1 MAKKAAIIT
10 GSASGIGR
18 AITQR
23 IADDGFDI
31 IASDINKKGLHEV
44 VKEIMQSK
52 SQKVIAFTL
61 DVKIEKDVK
70 AMFKKCIDEF
80 GRLDVLITAAGIA
93 QVNTLEELTE
103 EIWDKTVDINL
114 KGTFFCMLE
123 AAKIMREQKFGKIIT
138 IASDFAIEG
147 ARYHVCYS
155 ASKFG
160 VRGLTQAFA
169 KELAPY
175 NVNVN
180 TIAPGI
186 IWTPMWK
193 ESDEKLS
200 RIFRI
205 EKGKAFETFTKQLVK
220 LPRTGKPEYIA
231 PVASFLA
238 SEDSDYI
245 TAATI
250 PVGGGSIIL

>member
-1 MAKKAAIIT
+1 MGRKVAIIT

-18 AITQR
+18 ASTQR
-23 IADDGFDI
+23 IVNDGFDI
-31 IASDINKKGLHEV
+31 IASDINEKGLQV
-44 VKEIMQSK
+44 VLTEIRQSK
-52 SQKVIAFTL
+52 SQRAIAFPL
-61 DVKIEKDVK
+61 DVSISKDVK
-70 AMFKKCIDEF
+70 AMFNKCMDEF

-93 QVNTLEELTE
+93 QVNTLDELTE
-103 EIWDKTVDINL
+103 EIWDTTIDINL
-114 KGTFFCMLE
+114 KGTFLCILE

-193 ESDEKLS
+193 ESDKKLS
-200 RIFRI
+200 RIFGI
-205 EKGKAFETFTKQLVK
+205 EEGKAFETFTKQLVK
-220 LPRTGKPEYIA
+220 LPKPGKPEYIA
-231 PVASFLA
+231 PVVSFLA

-245 TAATI
+245 TGATI